1 MEVRGLDDYRF
12 FNGCLESKRGKG
24 YAGTAGSH
32 VKEVV
37 LRTEHGNTKVR
48 RYELM
53 GRILA
58 IWLWTEGEVE
68 PLMMS

>member
-1 MEVRGLDDYRF
+1 MEVRGLDDYKF
-12 FNGCLESKRGKG
+12 FNGCLESERGKA

-32 VKEVV
+32 VKEAV

-48 RYELM
+48 RYGLM
-53 GRILA
+53 GRVLA
-58 IWLWTEGEVE
+58 IWLWIEGEVE

>member
-1 MEVRGLDDYRF
+1 LEVRGLDDYKF
-12 FNGCLESKRGKG
+12 FNGCLESERGNG

-37 LRTEHGNTKVR
+37 LRTEHGNVKVR
-48 RYELM
+48 RYEL
-53 GRILA
+53 IWKVLA
-58 IWLWTEGEVE
+58 IWLRTEGEVE